1 MGDSKKM
8 LQVRSAR
15 QVPVRVIMLD
25 DELFNDSVDVSIF
38 EFCHGTFVLFSQC
51 GSEFHTW
58 VTCKIP
64 PLF

>member
-25 DELFNDSVDVSIF
+25 DELFNDSVDVSIILIF
-38 EFCHGTFVLFSQC
+38 VTVCSFCFLNAEVSFTPG
-51 GSEFHTW
+51 
-58 VTCKIP
+58 
-64 PLF
+64 